1 MQEVTAVGAARG
13 KRGHRGEQLIK
24 RVVLQK
30 STAVYFTHQ
39 NFGRLSSPQA
49 GSGT

>member
-13 KRGHRGEQLIK
+13 KRGHRDEQLIG

-30 STAVYFTHQ
+30 STVHCTHQ
-39 NFGRLSSPQA
+39 DFGKLSSPQA
-49 GSGT
+49 GSST

>member
-1 MQEVTAVGAARG
+1 MQEVTAVGVTRG
-13 KRGHRGEQLIK
+13 KRGHRDEQLIR

-30 STAVYFTHQ
+30 SAAVHFTHQ
-39 NFGRLSSPQA
+39 NFGKLSSPQA